1 MDRSV
6 LFAAALICALLAGCT
21 IVDGSAVV
29 TGVQTAPISPSEGRV
44 YRVPPPEFE
53 EVAIVSA
60 RAGHDF
66 KSDASLMNSVI
77 ERLKEEAS
85 ALGANGVLLT
95 GIDQRDTPS
104 VSSSYGTATVYGS
117 GTSASAYGNAV
128 SVNRGDTYT
137 KISALAIRVP

>member
-1 MDRSV
+1 M
-6 LFAAALICALLAGCT
+6 
-21 IVDGSAVV
+21 
-29 TGVQTAPISPSEGRV
+29 
-44 YRVPPPEFE
+44 
-53 EVAIVSA
+53 SA

-77 ERLKEEAS
+77 ERLKQEAS
-85 ALGANGVLLT
+85 AVGANGVLLV

-104 VSSSYGTATVYGS
+104 VSSGFGTATVYGS
-117 GTSASAYGNAV
+117 NGTTATAYGNGM